1 MSRLLILG
9 ASGDQGH
16 AQVLRALAAGHRVRV
31 GLRDPAKAA
40 ALFGAGVE
48 AVPLDLAEAGSLR
61 AAMQGID
68 TVLANFPSSS
78 FNAAEPLLAAAA
90 ATGAS
95 ARAAG
100 VALILFNTSMPLRE
114 RPLGFAGHDTRLAMV
129 DAVAQAG
136 VPMVVF
142 NPVVFMG
149 NLLRGWA
156 WPGIT
161 QHDRF
166 EYPHAADLDVSWV
179 CQEDLASLMVAAADR
194 LDLGGRRFA
203 VGGPETLRG
212 ADVARALTRV
222 LGRAIEFVPQEIDA
236 FCAAIRPQL
245 RIADTALR
253 EHMLTELGRIYRWY
267 NESPERPFKVDMRPV
282 LDELPI
288 GLTRFE
294 DWAAA
299 QRWQR

>member
-16 AQVLRALAAGHRVRV
+16 AQVLRALAAGHQVRI
-31 GLRDPAKAA
+31 GLRDPAKGAR
-40 ALFGAGVE
+40 LFGAAVE
-48 AVPLDLAEAGSLR
+48 AVPLDFADAASLR
-61 AAMQGID
+61 EAMQGID

-78 FNAAEPLLAAAA
+78 FNPAEPLLAAAA
-90 ATGAS
+90 ATGDS

-100 VALILFNTSMPLRE
+100 VELILFNTSMPLRTQ
-114 RPLGFAGHDTRLAMV
+114 PLGFAGHDARLAMV
-129 DAVAQAG
+129 DATAQAG

-156 WPGIT
+156 WPGIAR
-161 QHDRF
+161 HGRF

-179 CQEDLASLMVAAADR
+179 CQEDLASLMVTAVGR
-194 LDLGGRRFA
+194 GDLGGRRFA

-212 ADVARALTRV
+212 ADVARSLSHV
-222 LGRAIEFVPQEIDA
+222 LGRPIEFVPQEIDA

-245 RIADTALR
+245 RIADAALR
-253 EHMLTELGRIYRWY
+253 DHMLGELARIYRWY
-267 NESPERPFKVDMRPV
+267 NESPERPFTVDMRPT
-282 LDELPI
+282 LAALPVS
-288 GLTRFE
+288 LTRFE

-299 QRWQR
+299 QNWQR

>member
-16 AQVLRALAAGHRVRV
+16 AQVLRALAAGHQVRV
-31 GLRDPAKAA
+31 GLRDPAKGVR
-40 ALFGAGVE
+40 LFGPAVE
-48 AVPLDLAEAGSLR
+48 AVPLDFAEAASLR
-61 AAMQGID
+61 DAMRDIE

-78 FNAAEPLLAAAA
+78 FNAAGPLLAAAA
-90 ATGAS
+90 ATGDS

-100 VALILFNTSMPLRE
+100 VALVLFNTSMPLRD
-114 RPLGFAGHDTRLAMV
+114 RPLGFAGHDVRLSMV
-129 DAVAQAG
+129 DALGQAG

-156 WPGIT
+156 YPGIA
-161 QHDRF
+161 QRSCF
-166 EYPHAADLDVSWV
+166 EYPHEADLEVSWV
-179 CQEDLASLMVAAADR
+179 CQEDLASLMIAAAQR
-194 LDLGGRRFA
+194 PDLGGRRFA

-212 ADVARALTRV
+212 ADVARALGRV
-222 LGRAIEFVPQEIDA
+222 LSRPIEFVPQEIDA

-245 RIADTALR
+245 RIADAALR
-253 EHMLTELGRIYRWY
+253 EHMLNELARIYRWY
-267 NESPERPFKVDMRPV
+267 NASPERPFKVDMQPTLDALPV
-282 LDELPI
+282 A
-288 GLTRFE
+288 LTRFE

-299 QRWQR
+299 QNWQR